1 MLFMRSSTKISWQRC
16 KILAVRNKLLQ
27 SNLGLSEKEIKQ
39 YYNNVQGLT
48 TKLNDEL
55 NKANIAFANQTKG
68 LLAKALSELQNGI
81 KGHISTITGIQSS
94 TFRCFRCKVWN
105 SIWAAGIGLA
115 IVKLGELG
123 EEAEQTK
130 LKYNAFINST
140 GRTKT
145 F

>member
-1 MLFMRSSTKISWQRC
+1 M
-16 KILAVRNKLLQ
+16 
-27 SNLGLSEKEIKQ
+27 GLSEKEIKQ

-48 TKLNDEL
+48 AKLNDEL
-55 NKANIAFANQTKG
+55 NKANIAAANQTKG
-68 LLAKALSELQNGI
+68 LLGKALSELQNGI

-94 TFRCFRCKVWN
+94 TLDALGAKFGTAFG
-105 SIWAAGIGLA
+105 AAGIGLA